1 MAATSLYA
9 RTPLPIA
16 AEVHAR
22 LRGQRQPDHAA
33 HLGAVVHP
41 AVILAPRA
49 FLGVAAEK
57 DAADVVVV
65 ALLGAAHAGEEGRRA
80 VRASTVQA
88 VGNAVIDDFDG
99 VAGWPARSMRPDSF
113 TMISVS
119 RATRLRMKGQEASP
133 SERNPPAAPC
143 RPARG

>member
-1 MAATSLYA
+1 M
-9 RTPLPIA
+9 
-16 AEVHAR
+16 
-22 LRGQRQPDHAA
+22 
-33 HLGAVVHP
+33 
-41 AVILAPRA
+41 ILTPRA
-49 FLGVAAEK
+49 FLGVAAEI

-99 VAGWPARSMRPDSF
+99 VAAGQRVPCARLVHHDLCLAGHPVADER
-113 TMISVS
+113 T
-119 RATRLRMKGQEASP
+119 EASP